1 MPTEHPLVE
10 TARALGLV
18 REDEGLEIREEP
30 VERSG
35 YPPWRVVLVHTQA
48 QGQHERVVFKRLAEV
63 NALDLVG
70 AWRDHSIC
78 CG

>member
-18 REDEGLEIREEP
+18 REGEGLEIREEP
-30 VERSG
+30 VEQSG
-35 YPPWRVVLVHTQA
+35 YPPWRVVLVHSHA
-48 QGQHERVVFKRLAEV
+48 QGQHERVIFKRLAEV
-63 NALDLVG
+63 SALDLVG